1 MIASA
6 RAIIGHAAR
15 RDRVLPGTRPSEA
28 VLVCRSDNGVKPRG
42 DGRGLGRA
50 ARAPWPRRR
59 DGLLGLAA
67 HGLPRAR
74 GVGIERL
81 IRRSAQ

>member
-42 DGRGLGRA
+42 DGQFGLGRA
-50 ARAPWPRRR
+50 ARAP
-59 DGLLGLAA
+59 LAA
-67 HGLPRAR
+67 AAGWTARAR
-74 GVGIERL
+74 GPRPAKGTRCWY
-81 IRRSAQ
+81 RAA